1 MIVTESHTTCLHAGV
16 SPLQTSSVIR
26 HARALHY
33 CIGWLSLNLEYLD
46 KRHLYNTMYILLCS
60 YGIGEMRH

>member
-1 MIVTESHTTCLHAGV
+1 MIVTESHTTCPQAAV

-26 HARALHY
+26 HARPLHY

-46 KRHLYNTMYILLCS
+46 KRHLYNAQNTICFVVKAV
-60 YGIGEMRH
+60 EN

>member
-33 CIGWLSLNLEYLD
+33 CIGWLSLNLEYPD
-46 KRHLYNTMYILLCS
+46 KRHLYNTQCTFCFVVMEL
-60 YGIGEMRH
+60 EK